1 MGWGTNMYKQPQI
14 KKNKI
19 NPINAPPEFCGLM
32 ENRSK
37 KNTET
42 QQAKSRVIEVVLL
55 LSLQPPLDQQV
66 PLGIVFFLV
75 PEAWMC

>member
-1 MGWGTNMYKQPQI
+1 MYKQPQI

-42 QQAKSRVIEVVLL
+42 QQAKSRVIEVLL

-66 PLGIVFFLV
+66 PLGIVFFWCLRHGCV
-75 PEAWMC
+75 EAI